1 MKYQRERR
9 LGGEEPTEPYA
20 RPEQS
25 IAVDTRKIAVELET
39 LEALQRRNCRK
50 GPRGNSG
57 NIAKSG
63 EMMKKWYSLID
74 KVYNKK
80 NLYESYKS
88 VRANKG
94 APGVDGVT
102 VKEYG
107 INLGEEIEELH
118 HELKTGTYEPKPVLR
133 VEISKPDGSKR
144 PLGIPTV
151 RDRVVQQAVL
161 NILQPIFDPEF
172 HPSSYGYRPNRS
184 CQQAVA
190 KAERFMNKY
199 GLEYVADMD
208 LSKCFDRLD
217 HALIL
222 KSVNRKISDGSLLK
236 LIKKFLVAGVMKDGA
251 YEETIIG
258 SPQGGVISPL
268 LANIYLDYFD
278 QKMKANG
285 IRIVRYAD
293 DILIFAE
300 SYRGAVKHLQL
311 ATTILE
317 GELKLTVNK
326 EKTHLTS
333 VDKGVAYLGFVIW
346 PKAVSI
352 QPKKITTFKDK
363 IRKMTPRN
371 HGMNIEKMV
380 KRLNPVLRGWA
391 SYYQIAN
398 CKKVFTKLMGWIRRR
413 LRMKQMREWK
423 SFRQLHKALR
433 RRGYKGEFQ
442 KISMTTWRNSA
453 SPLLGRAL
461 PNSWF
466 DDNGLI
472 NLETYK
478 TGILSFYF
486 EG

>member
-1 MKYQRERR
+1 MQE
-9 LGGEEPTEPYA
+9 GTA
-20 RPEQS
+20 
-25 IAVDTRKIAVELET
+25 AKIT
-39 LEALQRRNCRK
+39 
-50 GPRGNSG
+50 RGNSR

-80 NLYESYKS
+80 NLYDSYRS

-94 APGVDGVT
+94 APGIDGVT
-102 VKEYG
+102 VEAYG
-107 INLGEEIEELH
+107 KSLEEEIDKLH

-133 VEISKPDGSKR
+133 VEIPKPDGSKR

-161 NILQPIFDPEF
+161 NILQPIFDPDF
-172 HPSSYGYRPNRS
+172 HPSSYGYRPRRS
-184 CQQAVA
+184 CQQAVG

-199 GLEYVADMD
+199 GLRHVVDMD

-217 HALIL
+217 HELIL
-222 KSVNRKISDGSLLK
+222 KSVNRKISDGSVLK
-236 LIKKFLVAGVMKDGA
+236 LIKEFLKAGVMKDGA
-251 YEETIIG
+251 YEETDIG

-278 QKMKANG
+278 QKMKAKG

-300 SYRGAVKHLQL
+300 SHREAKKYLQL
-311 ATTILE
+311 ATAILE
-317 GELKLTVNK
+317 GELKLVVNK
-326 EKTHLTS
+326 EKTHITN
-333 VDKGVAYLGFVIW
+333 VDQGVAYLGFVIW
-346 PKAVSI
+346 PKSVSI
-352 QPKKITTFKDK
+352 HPKKIAAIKDK

-371 HGMNIEKMV
+371 HGRNVEEMAR
-380 KRLNPVLRGWA
+380 RLNPVLRGWA
-391 SYYQIAN
+391 NYYQIAN
-398 CKKVFTKLMGWIRRR
+398 CKKVFAKLMGWIRRR

-433 RRGYKGEFQ
+433 RRGCKGEFR
-442 KISMTTWRNSA
+442 KISMTRWRNSA
-453 SPLLGRAL
+453 SPLLSLAL

-466 DDNGLI
+466 DDIGLI

-478 TGILSFYF
+478 TGILSFYY
-486 EG
+486 ER